1 MSRAWLVSLL
11 FMACLGLSG
20 TVGAATLTEGQLAAH
35 NHYTA
40 LQGGDGGGSGT
51 QAFEHIISVGGQ
63 QLLLKHYRR
72 FSVAHSQSGGQYQRS
87 QQPVSILCPSLH
99 YAMRMI

>member
-1 MSRAWLVSLL
+1 MDKSWLASLVL
-11 FMACLGLSG
+11 LACLGLSG

-51 QAFEHIISVGGQ
+51 QAFDSTSSPWGTSNYYSSTTGG
-63 QLLLKHYRR
+63 
-72 FSVAHSQSGGQYQRS
+72 SQSHTHS
-87 QQPVSILCPSLH
+87 FMASTDSDNNMCPY
-99 YAMRMI
+99 YALAYIMRCV